1 VNRNRILAITLASI
15 MGLACAAALSSVER
29 RFPLPE
35 HRIVLQATPQR
46 NSNQKENSNQKAKVN
61 HPVQRLGEWLE
72 SHKSLPLDQ
81 QEKALEKDP
90 NFKKMPPARQNAL
103 RDRLRKFNSLTPD
116 QRDLAIK
123 RMNFW
128 ASLSKEQHEQV
139 RDANQKL
146 QTLPPDRRV
155 ALHKALRH
163 LRRMDVQ
170 QRQQVMQSDRFKS
183 LFSDQEQGI
192 LKELAAI
199 NPERGADEQGSAP
212 TQSPRP

>member
-1 VNRNRILAITLASI
+1 VNRHKILAITLASI
-15 MGLACAAALSSVER
+15 MGLACAAALTSVER
-29 RFPLPE
+29 HFPSPQR
-35 HRIVLQATPQR
+35 HIVLQATPQK
-46 NSNQKENSNQKAKVN
+46 NSNQKTNANQKARPN
-61 HPVQRLGEWLE
+61 HPAQRLGEWLE
-72 SHKSLPLDQ
+72 LHKNLPLDQ
-81 QEKALEKDP
+81 QEKALENDP
-90 NFKKMPPARQNAL
+90 NFKKMAPNRQNAL

-128 ASLSKEQHEQV
+128 ASLTKEQHEQV

-163 LRRMDVQ
+163 LRRMDPQ
-170 QRQQVMQSDRFKS
+170 HRQQVMESDRFKT

-192 LKELAAI
+192 LKELAVI
-199 NPERGADEQGSAP
+199 NPENGAAEQGSP
-212 TQSPRP
+212 SQSPRP